1 MEDYRCIHVT
11 KILCYDCNLDSLI
24 MHVFHNE
31 YIKFKKIILK
41 KMYINWFMHMSKW
54 IHPFDNYII
63 WPGSL
68 ALMNREP
75 ITSRNLLM
83 RARLQD
89 QKVCVT

>member
-1 MEDYRCIHVT
+1 MECT
-11 KILCYDCNLDSLI
+11 LDGGTI
-24 MHVFHNE
+24 A
-31 YIKFKKIILK
+31 
-41 KMYINWFMHMSKW
+41 

-68 ALMNREP
+68 ALMNRQP
-75 ITSRNLLM
+75 ITLRDLLM

>member
-1 MEDYRCIHVT
+1 MYSSYV
-11 KILCYDCNLDSLI
+11 IL
-24 MHVFHNE
+24 
-31 YIKFKKIILK
+31 IL
-41 KMYINWFMHMSKW
+41 YNNWESG
-54 IHPFDNYII
+54 IHPFDNYVI

-75 ITSRNLLM
+75 ITLRNLLM